1 MNLVTV
7 SGPPSS
13 GKTSVILKTIDSLK
27 KRGLKV
33 AVAKFDCLYTDDD
46 ILYEKAGIPV
56 KKGLSGALCP
66 DHYFVSNVEEI
77 TKWGVDN
84 KFDILISESAG
95 LCNRCSPYIK
105 GIKAICVIDNLS
117 GINTPKKIG
126 PMLKSADIVVITKGD
141 IVSQAEREVFASRV
155 NTVNPAAA
163 IMHINGLTGQG
174 SFELSTLLFDESL
187 NIETLKGKELR
198 FPMPS
203 ALCSYCLGETRIGE
217 SYQMG
222 EDEDIVKTVSILPGT
237 DKSGS
242 KEDFEK
248 LDIHQG
254 EIICIVGPTGSGK
267 SRLLGDIEWVAQND
281 TPTSRKILVNNDI
294 PDTKWRFSSSDK
306 LVAQLSQNMNFV
318 MDLSVYEFVELHAE
332 SRLVENKVDVI
343 KRIIDKANDL
353 AGEKFSPDT
362 PITSL
367 SGGQSRALMIADTAI
382 LSKSPIILIDE
393 IENAGIDRK
402 RALKLLLSEDKI
414 VLMATHDPILALMGD
429 KRIVIKNGG
438 IYKIIDTTEEERTI
452 LSTLEEMDKTLLAYR
467 TKLRGGEIITE
478 IQKEKIN

>member
-27 KRGLKV
+27 KQGLKI

-77 TKWGVDN
+77 TNWALKN

-105 GIKAICVIDNLS
+105 GIKAVCVIDNLS

-126 PMLKSADIVVITKGD
+126 PMLKTADIVVITKGD

-155 NTVNPAAA
+155 NTVNPSAI

-174 SFELSTLLFDESL
+174 SFELSTLLYDEAL
-187 NIETLKGKELR
+187 NIDSLKGMELR
-198 FPMPS
+198 FPMPA

-222 EDEDIVKTVSILPGT
+222 NVRKMKVED
-237 DKSGS
+237 
-242 KEDFEK
+242 
-248 LDIHQG
+248 
-254 EIICIVGPTGSGK
+254 
-267 SRLLGDIEWVAQND
+267 
-281 TPTSRKILVNNDI
+281 
-294 PDTKWRFSSSDK
+294 
-306 LVAQLSQNMNFV
+306 
-318 MDLSVYEFVELHAE
+318 
-332 SRLVENKVDVI
+332 
-343 KRIIDKANDL
+343 
-353 AGEKFSPDT
+353 
-362 PITSL
+362 
-367 SGGQSRALMIADTAI
+367 
-382 LSKSPIILIDE
+382 
-393 IENAGIDRK
+393 
-402 RALKLLLSEDKI
+402 
-414 VLMATHDPILALMGD
+414 
-429 KRIVIKNGG
+429 
-438 IYKIIDTTEEERTI
+438 
-452 LSTLEEMDKTLLAYR
+452 
-467 TKLRGGEIITE
+467 
-478 IQKEKIN
+478 